1 MKFINNSSDLAK
13 FLSIKIIRQS
23 KITNI
28 STDTRGLKVGSLFF
42 AIKGVQFNGNDY
54 VEDALKK
61 GASFVVTDS
70 SRFKSTNDKNIIYV
84 NNTIVALRKIAKNIL
99 KKFNGDVI
107 GVTGSNGKTTTTKII
122 SSVLNKSSGTIKNYN
137 NESLEIHGKVT
148 FKDVTFTYE
157 DTNITA
163 LKNINFTINPGET
176 LAILGNT
183 GSGKSTILELIGR
196 LYDVQKGSIE
206 IDGVNIKTL
215 NLNSLRTGIGF
226 VPQDPFLFSDSLKN
240 NISIDEEIKALLTP
254 EESKKNFEIN
264 HDYHF
269 GGYAKHTPALIDFMN
284 DCYKKMEL
292 PLDFVYTAKL
302 VYGVEDLA
310 TKGKFDPT
318 SKILIIHS
326 GGLQGNR
333 SFKKGTLIF

>member
-42 AIKGVQFNGNDY
+42 AIKGEQFNGNDY

-70 SRFKSTNDKNIIYV
+70 RRFKSTNDKNIIYV

-137 NESLEIHGKVT
+137 NEIGMPLSIINANANSKYLVIEMGAAKPKDIQYLSSLLKPNIGLI
-148 FKDVTFTYE
+148 
-157 DTNITA
+157 TNIGNSHLEK
-163 LKNINFTINPGET
+163 LKNI
-176 LAILGNT
+176 
-183 GSGKSTILELIGR
+183 
-196 LYDVQKGSIE
+196 
-206 IDGVNIKTL
+206 DGVL
-215 NLNSLRTGIGF
+215 N
-226 VPQDPFLFSDSLKN
+226 V
-240 NISIDEEIKALLTP
+240 
-254 EESKKNFEIN
+254 
-264 HDYHF
+264 
-269 GGYAKHTPALIDFMN
+269 
-284 DCYKKMEL
+284 
-292 PLDFVYTAKL
+292 
-302 VYGVEDLA
+302 
-310 TKGKFDPT
+310 
-318 SKILIIHS
+318 IIY
-326 GGLQGNR
+326 NV
-333 SFKKGTLIF
+333 

>member
-1 MKFINNSSDLAK
+1 MNINNIYIQDISEL
-13 FLSIKIIRQS
+13 FNNIL
-23 KITNI
+23 NI
-28 STDTRGLKVGSLFF
+28 SILRADLIDPVVSGNKWFKLQLYVRD
-42 AIKGVQFNGNDY
+42 AI
-54 VEDALKK
+54 A
-61 GASFVVTDS
+61 A
-70 SRFKSTNDKNIIYV
+70 
-84 NNTIVALRKIAKNIL
+84 
-99 KKFNGDVI
+99 
-107 GVTGSNGKTTTTKII
+107 GKTTLATFGGPYSNHIVATSTYGASMGLETVGFIRGEKPVALSPTLTDAMENGMTLHFVSREDFEQTEKII
-122 SSVLNKSSGTIKNYN
+122 SHNQDPSWAWIPEGGYGITGAEGVKSMLTIK
-137 NESLEIHGKVT
+137 
-148 FKDVTFTYE
+148 
-157 DTNITA
+157 DTA
-163 LKNINFTINPGET
+163 PFDTIICAVG
-176 LAILGNT
+176 T
-183 GSGKSTILELIGR
+183 GTMMAGLIKAAAPHQQ
-196 LYDVQKGSIE
+196 V
-206 IDGVNIKTL
+206 
-215 NLNSLRTGIGF
+215 IGLS
-226 VPQDPFLFSDSLKN
+226 VLKN